1 VQTFYLHI
9 HNGHGDAEAD
19 EPIQVMT
26 LAAAKEHAIS
36 GIRELLAAEVVNGV
50 MDMGG
55 YIEIAD
61 AGGNPVL
68 RVPFVEALQIK
79 SEP

>member
-1 VQTFYLHI
+1 MQTFYLHI

-19 EPIQVMT
+19 EPIQVRS

-36 GIRELLAAEVVNGV
+36 GIRELLAAEVLNGV
-50 MDMGG
+50 MDMTG

-61 AGGNPVL
+61 SRGVSVL
-68 RVPFVEALQIK
+68 RVPFVEAVQITCK
-79 SEP
+79 T

>member
-1 VQTFYLHI
+1 MQTFYLHI

-19 EPIQVMT
+19 EPIQVIT

-36 GIRELLAAEVVNGV
+36 GIRELLAAEVLNGV

-55 YIEIAD
+55 FIEIAD
-61 AGGNPVL
+61 ARGAPVL
-68 RVPFVEALQIK
+68 KVPFAEALQIK
-79 SEP
+79 SQT